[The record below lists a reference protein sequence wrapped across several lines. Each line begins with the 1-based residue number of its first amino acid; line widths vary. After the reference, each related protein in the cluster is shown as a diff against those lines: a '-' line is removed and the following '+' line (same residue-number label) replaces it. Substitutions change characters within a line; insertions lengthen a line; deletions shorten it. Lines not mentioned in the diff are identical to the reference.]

1 MNANLRSALV
11 MVVLVLAGCGS
22 WKRTGSSAK
31 AEIDDDPIS
40 TVELTI
46 GNITQAQ
53 ALEFVEQLD
62 DYGDLEKIQ
71 LKSWANN
78 TAVYIVD
85 VEGCECDLP
94 AMLAEIPSPGFR
106 YQGRTTKI
114 QFTAFDNVAPT
125 VKFVSHDDG
134 DVVKEKKPQ
143 LEVEVPDE
151 DVVEVTIAGHKAEKN
166 GTRYRVAVALK
177 DGSNDIVAVAK
188 DTTGNEGKA
197 TLRVGLDATPPE
209 VTGTVTVII
218 EGKVD
223 PGSKV
228 YVDGVEVDTDSA
240 GYYEAK
246 VKVKKGQREVQVI
259 AVDPYGNRTE
269 TMKSIGQ

>member
-1 MNANLRSALV
+1 MNAHIRSALL
-11 MVVLVLAGCGS
+11 MATLVLVGCGG
-22 WKRTGSSAK
+22 WKRTGSSASAK
-31 AEIDDDPIS
+31 IGEAPVS

-46 GNITQAQ
+46 NNITQQQ
-53 ALEFVEQLD
+53 ALEFTRQLD

-78 TAVYIVD
+78 TAVYEVD
-85 VEGCECDLP
+85 VDGCECDLP
-94 AMLAEIPSPGFR
+94 AMIAEIPNPGFK
-106 YQGRTTKI
+106 YQGRTTKMR
-114 QFTAFDNVAPT
+114 FAAFDNVPPK
-125 VKFVSHDDG
+125 VEFVSHKNG
-134 DVVKEKKPQ
+134 VVVKEKSLQ
-143 LEVEVPDE
+143 LEVEVPDD
-151 DVVEVTIAGHKAEKN
+151 DVVEVTIAGQKAERD
-166 GTRYRVAVALK
+166 GTRYRATVALK

-197 TLRVGLDATPPE
+197 TLRVGLDSTPPE

-228 YVDGVEVDTDSA
+228 YVDGVEVPTDSA

-246 VKVKKGQREVQVI
+246 VKVKKGQREVQIV
-259 AVDPYGNRTE
+259 AVDQYGNRTE
-269 TMKSIGQ
+269 TMRSIGQ